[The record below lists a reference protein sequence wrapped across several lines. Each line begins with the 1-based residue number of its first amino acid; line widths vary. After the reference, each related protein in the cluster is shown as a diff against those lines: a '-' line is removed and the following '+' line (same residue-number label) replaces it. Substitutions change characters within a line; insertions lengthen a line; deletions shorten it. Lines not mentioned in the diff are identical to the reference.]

1 MRLFIILT
9 FAALAC
15 AFYFLSGGTDFVP
28 ETQPVRI
35 SQEPPDATPPAAP
48 TEELESATENP
59 PEPLSPNAPIS
70 AEIDPPQPA
79 NSTSVASETLEKAA
93 EEPNTGAST
102 LETEFESLADALNET
117 DTAAEQIE
125 PAAEQ
130 RPVAIQTTENIKRVG
145 DSRLNMRSGPGTEN
159 AILVTLEPDTEL
171 LILQDSG
178 DGWVQVEVRETGLR
192 GWTAE
197 EFLIA
202 P

>member
-1 MRLFIILT
+1 
-9 FAALAC
+9 
-15 AFYFLSGGTDFVP
+15 
-28 ETQPVRI
+28 
-35 SQEPPDATPPAAP
+35 
-48 TEELESATENP
+48 
-59 PEPLSPNAPIS
+59 
-70 AEIDPPQPA
+70 
-79 NSTSVASETLEKAA
+79 VASETLEKAA